1 MECFIN
7 SDKKFFPEYCWF
19 EKAISYPYEA
29 PKTSFTFKNGKFYR
43 GIHISLKD
51 RVPIISI
58 GSNRS
63 PYQLKNKF
71 GLNENLCV
79 TPAKL
84 HNSTVVYAALISAY
98 GSIPA
103 TQWPCE
109 GTVSDLNLLWLS
121 QDQLQIMHL
130 SEGLGIAYN
139 YVELDK
145 DTIIVQDEDYSG
157 PIFGYISTKG
167 GYLFEGNLPLKLKN
181 IKSNTN
187 AFTSINEYEALNKLF
202 LENPCGQNSLKSWL
216 KKMIS
221 NKSMRLSLINKMS
234 KKSLLPNNVP
244 WKIIDVKVT
253 GNNIY

>member
-1 MECFIN
+1 MECFVHA
-7 SDKKFFPEYCWF
+7 DKKYFPDYNWF
-19 EKAISYPYEA
+19 EKAISYPYKA
-29 PKTSFTFKNGKFYR
+29 PTISFTFKNGKFYR

-51 RVPIISI
+51 RVPILSI

-71 GLNENLCV
+71 GAKENLCV

-84 HNSTVVYAALISAY
+84 YNSVIVYAASMSAY

-109 GTVSDLNLLWLS
+109 GSVTDLNLLWLN

-130 SEGLGIAYN
+130 TEGLGIAYH

-145 DTIIVQDEDYSG
+145 NTVGLQEDDYSG
-157 PIFGYISTKG
+157 PIFGYISTRG
-167 GYLFEGNLPLKLKN
+167 GYLFEDILPFRLNN

-187 AFTSINEYEALNKLF
+187 TFSSINEHEALNKLF
-202 LENPCGQNSLKSWL
+202 LEHPIGQNSLESWL

-221 NKSMRLSLINKMS
+221 NKNTRLSLIDKMS
-234 KKSLLPNNVP
+234 QKSLIPKNVP
-244 WKIIDVKVT
+244 WKVIDVKIT

>member
-1 MECFIN
+1 MECSIY
-7 SDKKFFPEYCWF
+7 SDKKYFPEYNWF
-19 EKAISYPYEA
+19 EKAISYPYKA
-29 PKTSFTFKNGKFYR
+29 PTTSFTFKNGNFFQ

-71 GLNENLCV
+71 GVEENLCV
-79 TPAKL
+79 TPVKL
-84 HNSTVVYAALISAY
+84 YNSVIVYAASMSAY

-103 TQWPCE
+103 TQWPSE
-109 GTVSDLNLLWLS
+109 GSISHLNLLWLKK
-121 QDQLQIMHL
+121 DQLQIMHL

-139 YVELDK
+139 YVELDR
-145 DTIIVQDEDYSG
+145 DTVVIKEVDYTG

-167 GYLFEGNLPLKLKN
+167 VYLFEGNLPYKLKD
-181 IKSNTN
+181 IKSDKDI
-187 AFTSINEYEALNKLF
+187 FSSINEYEALNKLF
-202 LENPCGQNSLKSWL
+202 LENSGCQASFKEWL

-221 NKSMRLSLINKMS
+221 NKSERLLLIEKML
-234 KKSLLPNNVP
+234 KKSLMPKNVP
-244 WKIIDVKVT
+244 WKILNLKVT

>member
-1 MECFIN
+1 MECFVHA
-7 SDKKFFPEYCWF
+7 DKKYFPEYNWF
-19 EKAISYPYEA
+19 EKAINYPYRA
-29 PKTSFTFKNGKFYR
+29 PTTSFTFKNGKFYQ
-43 GIHISLKD
+43 GIHISLKN

-63 PYQLKNKF
+63 PYQLENKF
-71 GLNENLCV
+71 GMKENLCV

-84 HNSTVVYAALISAY
+84 CNSVIVYAASMSSY

-109 GTVSDLNLLWLS
+109 GSVSFLNLLWLN
-121 QDQLQIMHL
+121 QNQLQIMHL
-130 SEGLGIAYN
+130 SEGLGIDYN

-145 DTIIVQDEDYSG
+145 DTVILQEEDYSG
-157 PIFGYISTKG
+157 PIFGYISMKG
-167 GYLFEGNLPLKLKN
+167 GYLFDGISPLRLKN

-187 AFTSINEYEALNKLF
+187 TFLSVNEYEALNKLF
-202 LENPCGQNSLKSWL
+202 LENPGCHTSLESWL

-221 NKSMRLSLINKMS
+221 DKSKRLLLINKMA
-234 KKSLLPNNVP
+234 KKSFLPKNVP
-244 WKIIDVKVT
+244 WKILDLKVT

>member
-1 MECFIN
+1 MDCFIN
-7 SDKKFFPEYCWF
+7 KDKKYFPEYSWF

-29 PKTSFTFKNGKFYR
+29 PATSFTFKNGKFYR
-43 GIHISLKD
+43 GMRISLKD

-84 HNSTVVYAALISAY
+84 YNSIIVYAASISTY

-109 GTVSDLNLLWLS
+109 GSVSDLNLLWLS

-145 DTIIVQDEDYSG
+145 DTIVIQDEDYSG
-157 PIFGYISTKG
+157 PIFGYISKRG
-167 GYLFEGNLPLKLKN
+167 GYLFDGCLPFKLEN
-181 IKSNTN
+181 IKSNTDK
-187 AFTSINEYEALNKLF
+187 FSSINEYEALNKLF
-202 LENPCGQNSLKSWL
+202 IDNPSDQNSLECWL
-216 KKMIS
+216 KKIIS
-221 NKSMRLSLINKMS
+221 NRSMRLLLIDKMS
-234 KKSLLPNNVP
+234 KKSLLPNNIP
-244 WKIIDVKVT
+244 WKVIDVTVT

>member
-1 MECFIN
+1 MKCFTHA
-7 SDKKFFPEYCWF
+7 DKKYFPEYNWF
-19 EKAISYPYEA
+19 EKAINYPYKA
-29 PKTSFTFKNGKFYR
+29 PTTSFTFKNGKFYQ

-71 GLNENLCV
+71 GSKENLCV
-79 TPAKL
+79 IPAKL
-84 HNSTVVYAALISAY
+84 YNSVVVYAASMSAY

-109 GTVSDLNLLWLS
+109 GSVSKLNLLWLN

-145 DTIIVQDEDYSG
+145 NTVTIQEEDYSG
-157 PIFGYISTKG
+157 PVFGYISTRG
-167 GYLFEGNLPLKLKN
+167 GYLFDGNFPLRLKN
-181 IKSNTN
+181 IESNTN
-187 AFTSINEYEALNKLF
+187 TFLSLNEYEALNKLF
-202 LENPCGQNSLKSWL
+202 LENSGCHTSLESWL
-216 KKMIS
+216 KELIS
-221 NKSMRLSLINKMS
+221 NKSKRLLLIDKMA
-234 KKSLLPNNVP
+234 KKSFLPKNAP
-244 WKIIDVKVT
+244 WKILDLKVT

>member
-1 MECFIN
+1 ME
-7 SDKKFFPEYCWF
+7 SYKHLDKKFFPEYNWF
-19 EKAISYPYEA
+19 EKAINYPYEA
-29 PKTSFTFKNGKFYR
+29 PKTSFTFKNGKFYQ
-43 GIHISLKD
+43 GICISLKN

-71 GLNENLCV
+71 GMNENLCV

-84 HNSTVVYAALISAY
+84 YNSIVVYAASISAY

-109 GTVSDLNLLWLS
+109 GSVSDLNLLWLS
-121 QDQLQIMHL
+121 YDQLQIMHL

-145 DTIIVQDEDYSG
+145 DSVIIQDADYFGS
-157 PIFGYISTKG
+157 IFGYISVRG
-167 GYLFEGNLPLKLKN
+167 GYLFEENLPSQLKN

-187 AFTSINEYEALNKLF
+187 AYPSIDEYEALNKLF
-202 LENPCGQNSLKSWL
+202 LHNPSGQNSLECWL
-216 KKMIS
+216 KKIIS
-221 NKSMRLSLINKMS
+221 NTSMRLSLIEKMS
-234 KKSLLPNNVP
+234 KKSLLPSNVP
-244 WKIIDVKVT
+244 WKVLDIKLT

>member
-1 MECFIN
+1 MDCLI
-7 SDKKFFPEYCWF
+7 STDKKFFPEYGWF

-29 PKTSFTFKNGKFYR
+29 PATSFTFKNGKFYR
-43 GIHISLKD
+43 GIHISLQD

-71 GLNENLCV
+71 GINENLCV
-79 TPAKL
+79 SPAKL
-84 HNSTVVYAALISAY
+84 YDSIIVYAASISAY

-109 GTVSDLNLLWLS
+109 GSVSELNLLWLS

-139 YVELDK
+139 FVELDK
-145 DTIIVQDEDYSG
+145 DTIIIQDEDYSG
-157 PIFGYISTKG
+157 PVFGYISTRG
-167 GYLFEGNLPLKLKN
+167 GYLFEGNSPFKLKN

-187 AFTSINEYEALNKLF
+187 TFSSINEHEALNKLF
-202 LENPCGQNSLKSWL
+202 LENSSGQVSLECWL
-216 KKMIS
+216 EKIIS
-221 NKSMRLSLINKMS
+221 NRSMRFSLIEKMS

-244 WKIIDVKVT
+244 WKVVDVKVT

>member
-1 MECFIN
+1 MECFVH
-7 SDKKFFPEYCWF
+7 SDKKYFPEYNWF
-19 EKAISYPYEA
+19 EKAISYPYKA
-29 PKTSFTFKNGKFYR
+29 PTTSFTFKNGKFYR
-43 GIHISLKD
+43 GIHISLKE

-71 GLNENLCV
+71 GVKENLCV

-84 HNSTVVYAALISAY
+84 YNSVIVYAASISAY

-109 GTVSDLNLLWLS
+109 GSVSDLNLLWLN

-145 DTIIVQDEDYSG
+145 NTVTILEEDYSG
-157 PIFGYISTKG
+157 PVFGYISTRG
-167 GYLFEGNLPLKLKN
+167 GYLFDGNAPLRLKN

-187 AFTSINEYEALNKLF
+187 AFLSINEHKALSKLF
-202 LENPCGQNSLKSWL
+202 LENSADQTSLEIWL
-216 KKMIS
+216 KNLIL
-221 NKSMRLSLINKMS
+221 NKSKRLSLIDKMS
-234 KKSLLPNNVP
+234 KKSLLPKCVP
-244 WKIIDVKVT
+244 WKILHLKIH

>member
-1 MECFIN
+1 MECFVHA
-7 SDKKFFPEYCWF
+7 DKKYFPEYNWF
-19 EKAISYPYEA
+19 EKAISYPYKA
-29 PKTSFTFKNGKFYR
+29 PTIPFTFKKGKFYR

-51 RVPIISI
+51 RIPIISI

-71 GLNENLCV
+71 GVKENLCV
-79 TPAKL
+79 TPTKL
-84 HNSTVVYAALISAY
+84 YNSVIVYAASMSAY

-109 GTVSDLNLLWLS
+109 GSVSDLNLLWLN

-130 SEGLGIAYN
+130 SEGLVIAYH

-145 DTIIVQDEDYSG
+145 NTVTIQENDYSG
-157 PIFGYISTKG
+157 PIFGYISTRG
-167 GYLFEGNLPLKLKN
+167 GYLFEGDLPFRLHN

-187 AFTSINEYEALNKLF
+187 IFSSINEHEALNKLF
-202 LENPCGQNSLKSWL
+202 LDNPIGQNSLESWL

-221 NKSMRLSLINKMS
+221 NKSIRLSLIDKMS
-234 KKSLLPNNVP
+234 QNSLVPNNVP
-244 WKIIDVKVT
+244 WKIIDVKIT

>member
-1 MECFIN
+1 MESCKHL
-7 SDKKFFPEYCWF
+7 DKKFFPEYNWF

-29 PKTSFTFKNGKFYR
+29 PKTSFTFKNGKFYQ
-43 GIHISLKD
+43 GICISLKN

-71 GLNENLCV
+71 GINENLCV

-84 HNSTVVYAALISAY
+84 YNSIVVYAASISAY

-109 GTVSDLNLLWLS
+109 GSVSDLNLLWLS
-121 QDQLQIMHL
+121 YDQLKIMHL

-145 DTIIVQDEDYSG
+145 DTVTLQEEDYSG
-157 PIFGYISTKG
+157 PIFGYISMKG
-167 GYLFEGNLPLKLKN
+167 VYLFDGNEPVRLKK
-181 IKSNTN
+181 IKSNTTT
-187 AFTSINEYEALNKLF
+187 FSSINEYEALNRLF
-202 LENPCGQNSLKSWL
+202 IDNPCGQDSLECWI

-221 NKSMRLSLINKMS
+221 NKSMRLSLIDKMS
-234 KKSLLPNNVP
+234 ENSLSPNKVP
-244 WKIIDVKVT
+244 WKVINIKVT

>member
-1 MECFIN
+1 MECYKHT
-7 SDKKFFPEYCWF
+7 DKKFFPEYNWF

-71 GLNENLCV
+71 GINENLCV

-84 HNSTVVYAALISAY
+84 YNSTIVYAATISAY

-109 GTVSDLNLLWLS
+109 ESVSELNLLWLS
-121 QDQLQIMHL
+121 YDQLQIMHL

-145 DTIIVQDEDYSG
+145 DSVTIQDEDYSG
-157 PIFGYISTKG
+157 SIFGYISVRG
-167 GYLFEGNLPLKLKN
+167 GYLFEDNLPFKLKN
-181 IKSNTN
+181 IKSNAN
-187 AFTSINEYEALNKLF
+187 KYSSINEYQALNKLF
-202 LENPCGQNSLKSWL
+202 LDNPSGQNSLECWL
-216 KKMIS
+216 KKMIF
-221 NKSMRLSLINKMS
+221 NKSIRLSLIEKMS
-234 KKSLLPNNVP
+234 KKSFLPRNVP
-244 WKIIDVKVT
+244 WKVLDAKVS

>member
-1 MECFIN
+1 MECFIQA
-7 SDKKFFPEYCWF
+7 DKKYFPEYSWF

-29 PKTSFTFKNGKFYR
+29 PASSFTFKNGKFYQ

-71 GLNENLCV
+71 GVEENLCV

-84 HNSTVVYAALISAY
+84 YNSVIVYAASMSAY

-109 GTVSDLNLLWLS
+109 GSVSDLNLLWLKK
-121 QDQLQIMHL
+121 DQLQIMHL

-139 YVELDK
+139 YVELDR
-145 DTIIVQDEDYSG
+145 DTVILKEEDYSG
-157 PIFGYISTKG
+157 PIFGYVSTKG
-167 GYLFEGNLPLKLKN
+167 VYLFEGNSPLRLKN
-181 IKSNTN
+181 IKTN
-187 AFTSINEYEALNKLF
+187 INNSSSINEYEALNKLF
-202 LENPCGQNSLKSWL
+202 LENSSDQTSLECWL

-221 NKSMRLSLINKMS
+221 NKSKRLLLIERMS
-234 KKSLLPNNVP
+234 KKSLLPKVVP
-244 WKIIDVKVT
+244 WKVLDLKVT

>member
-1 MECFIN
+1 MECFVN
-7 SDKKFFPEYCWF
+7 ADKKYFPEYNWF
-19 EKAISYPYEA
+19 EKAISYPYKA
-29 PKTSFTFKNGKFYR
+29 PTTSFTFKNGKFYQ

-71 GLNENLCV
+71 GVKENLCV

-84 HNSTVVYAALISAY
+84 YNSVIVYAASMSAY

-109 GTVSDLNLLWLS
+109 GSVSDLNLLWLN

-139 YVELDK
+139 YVELDN
-145 DTIIVQDEDYSG
+145 DTVILQEEDYSG
-157 PIFGYISTKG
+157 PIFGYISMRG
-167 GYLFEGNLPLKLKN
+167 GYLFKGNEPLRLKN
-181 IKSNTN
+181 IKSNAN
-187 AFTSINEYEALNKLF
+187 SFLCINEYEALKELF
-202 LENPCGQNSLKSWL
+202 SENSDNHTTLKCWL
-216 KKMIS
+216 KKLIS
-221 NKSMRLSLINKMS
+221 NKSKRLSLIDKMS
-234 KKSLLPNNVP
+234 KKSLLPKSVP
-244 WKIIDVKVT
+244 WKILDVNVT

>member
-1 MECFIN
+1 MECFVHA
-7 SDKKFFPEYCWF
+7 DKKYFPEYNWF

-29 PKTSFTFKNGKFYR
+29 PVSSFTFKNGKFYQ

-51 RVPIISI
+51 RVPVISI

-71 GLNENLCV
+71 GIEENLCV

-84 HNSTVVYAALISAY
+84 YNSVIVYAALMSAY

-109 GTVSDLNLLWLS
+109 GSVTDLNLLWLKK
-121 QDQLQIMHL
+121 DQLQIMHL

-139 YVELDK
+139 YVELDR
-145 DTIIVQDEDYSG
+145 DTVVIHEEDYSG

-167 GYLFEGNLPLKLKN
+167 GYIFEGNSPSRLKSIKTN
-181 IKSNTN
+181 IKT
-187 AFTSINEYEALNKLF
+187 FPSISEYEALNRLF
-202 LENPCGQNSLKSWL
+202 FENFCGETSLECWL
-216 KKMIS
+216 KKLIS
-221 NKSMRLSLINKMS
+221 NKSKRLLLIEKMS
-234 KKSLLPNNVP
+234 KKRILPKNVP
-244 WKIIDVKVT
+244 WKILDLKVV

>member
-1 MECFIN
+1 MECFDYA
-7 SDKKFFPEYCWF
+7 DKKYFPEYNWF
-19 EKAISYPYEA
+19 DKAINYPYKA
-29 PKTSFTFKNGKFYR
+29 PTTSFTFKNGKFYQ
-43 GIHISLKD
+43 GIHITLKN

-71 GLNENLCV
+71 GIKENLCV

-84 HNSTVVYAALISAY
+84 YNSVIVYAASISAY

-109 GTVSDLNLLWLS
+109 GAVSDLNLLWLS
-121 QDQLQIMHL
+121 QDQLRIMHL

-145 DTIIVQDEDYSG
+145 ETVLIEEEHYSG
-157 PIFGYISTKG
+157 PIFGYISTRG
-167 GYLFEGNLPLKLKN
+167 GYLFENNLPIRIKN
-181 IKSNTN
+181 IKSNSN
-187 AFTSINEYEALNKLF
+187 SFESISEYEALNKLF
-202 LENPCGQNSLKSWL
+202 SENSVGQTSLECWL
-216 KKMIS
+216 KNLIT
-221 NKSMRLSLINKMS
+221 NKSKRLLLIDKMS
-234 KKSLLPNNVP
+234 EKSLLPKNVP
-244 WKIIDVKVT
+244 WKILNLKVT

>member
-1 MECFIN
+1 MECFVD
-7 SDKKFFPEYCWF
+7 SDKQYFPVYNWF
-19 EKAISYPYEA
+19 ERAINYPYKA
-29 PKTSFTFKNGKFYR
+29 PTTSFTFKNGKFYH
-43 GIHISLKD
+43 GIQISLKN

-71 GLNENLCV
+71 GINENLCV

-84 HNSTVVYAALISAY
+84 YNSIVVYAASISAY

-109 GTVSDLNLLWLS
+109 GSVSDLNLLWLS
-121 QDQLQIMHL
+121 YDQLQIMHL

-145 DTIIVQDEDYSG
+145 DCVIINEVDYSG
-157 PIFGYISTKG
+157 SIFGYISVRG
-167 GYLFEGNLPLKLKN
+167 GYLFEDNLPFQLKN
-181 IKSNTN
+181 IKSNVSSYS
-187 AFTSINEYEALNKLF
+187 SINEYEALNKLF
-202 LENPCGQNSLKSWL
+202 LNNPSGENSLECWL

-221 NKSMRLSLINKMS
+221 NKSMRLSLIEKMS
-234 KKSLLPNNVP
+234 KKSFLPSNVP
-244 WKIIDVKVT
+244 WKVLEI
-253 GNNIY
+253 

>member
-1 MECFIN
+1 MECYN
-7 SDKKFFPEYCWF
+7 HKDKKFFPEYNWF

-29 PKTSFTFKNGKFYR
+29 PKTSFTFKNGKFYQ

-71 GLNENLCV
+71 GINENFCV

-84 HNSTVVYAALISAY
+84 YNSVVVYAASISAY

-109 GTVSDLNLLWLS
+109 GSVSDLNLLWLKK
-121 QDQLQIMHL
+121 DQLQIMHL

-139 YVELDK
+139 FVELDR
-145 DTIIVQDEDYSG
+145 DTVVNQEEDYSG

-167 GYLFEGNLPLKLKN
+167 GYIFEGNSPSRLKN
-181 IKSNTN
+181 IKTN
-187 AFTSINEYEALNKLF
+187 IKTFSSISEYEALNRLF
-202 LENPCGQNSLKSWL
+202 LENFCGETSLECWL
-216 KKMIS
+216 KKLIL
-221 NKSMRLSLINKMS
+221 NKCKRLSLIEKMS
-234 KKSLLPNNVP
+234 KKSLLPKSVP
-244 WKIIDVKVT
+244 WKILDLKVT

>member
-1 MECFIN
+1 MECFVHA
-7 SDKKFFPEYCWF
+7 DKKYFPEYNWF
-19 EKAISYPYEA
+19 EKAISYPYKA
-29 PKTSFTFKNGKFYR
+29 PTTSFTFKNGKFYR

-51 RVPIISI
+51 RVPILSI

-71 GLNENLCV
+71 GVKENLCV

-84 HNSTVVYAALISAY
+84 YNSVIVYAASMSAY

-109 GTVSDLNLLWLS
+109 GSVSDLNLLWLN

-130 SEGLGIAYN
+130 SEGLGIAYH

-145 DTIIVQDEDYSG
+145 NTVTIQEDDYSG
-157 PIFGYISTKG
+157 PIFGYISTRG
-167 GYLFEGNLPLKLKN
+167 GYLFDGNGPLRLKN

-187 AFTSINEYEALNKLF
+187 THSSINEYQALNKLF
-202 LENPCGQNSLKSWL
+202 LENPDGQTSLETWL
-216 KKMIS
+216 KNFIS
-221 NKSMRLSLINKMS
+221 NKSKRLSLIDKMS
-234 KKSLLPNNVP
+234 KKSLLPKHVP
-244 WKIIDVKVT
+244 WKILDLKVS

>member
-1 MECFIN
+1 MDCFIHR
-7 SDKKFFPEYCWF
+7 DKKYFPEYSWF

-29 PKTSFTFKNGKFYR
+29 PATSFTFKNGKFYR

-84 HNSTVVYAALISAY
+84 YNSIIVYAASISAY

-109 GTVSDLNLLWLS
+109 GSVSNLNLLWLN

-145 DTIIVQDEDYSG
+145 NTVVIQDEDYSG
-157 PIFGYISTKG
+157 SIFGYISTRG
-167 GYLFEGNLPLKLKN
+167 GYLFEGYLPFKLKN

-187 AFTSINEYEALNKLF
+187 KISSINEYEALNKLF
-202 LENPCGQNSLKSWL
+202 LENPSGQNSLESWL
-216 KKMIS
+216 KKMTS
-221 NKSMRLSLINKMS
+221 SKSIRLLLIDRMS

-244 WKIIDVKVT
+244 WKVIDVKVT